1 MAPSARFLGG
11 EPVSRP
17 DIDPRQMSSPV
28 TPTTIVHGRDD
39 AIVPLA
45 ISESYVA
52 AHSSAALLPIAG
64 AGHFALIDPLS
75 AAWPLI
81 IRQLALIP

>member
-1 MAPSARFLGG
+1 MSAPL
-11 EPVSRP
+11 
-17 DIDPRQMSSPV
+17 

-39 AIVPLA
+39 AVVPLV

-52 AHSSAALLPIAG
+52 AHTAVPLLPIVG

-75 AAWPLI
+75 PAWPLV
-81 IRQLALIP
+81 IRQLAQIP